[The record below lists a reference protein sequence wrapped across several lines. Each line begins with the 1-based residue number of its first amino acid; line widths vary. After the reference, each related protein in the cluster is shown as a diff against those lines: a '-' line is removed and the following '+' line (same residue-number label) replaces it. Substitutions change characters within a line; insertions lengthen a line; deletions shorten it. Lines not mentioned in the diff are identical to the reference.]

1 MQEAAARAIQFL
13 SKPNLPDN
21 CPDLIKTASQ
31 MYARTSCRLLVI
43 VLVHAAE
50 CHPHFY
56 SAASDPSLMLKQMP
70 DGSDAYNA
78 LLDHMRVCAAV
89 QVKAPLAHRD
99 LISQSFCSLTVAP
112 SVLKDNRGGFN
123 RNASTLQNQ
132 TIDLE
137 ENGKSIY
144 TFLVVVAPKD
154 GGQALT
160 FANKPLLERLV
171 TDPAFN
177 VVRDSIS
184 KVSLLPPPM
193 PTAPKSAAS
202 ESQRQ

>member
-1 MQEAAARAIQFL
+1 MQEAVARAVQCL
-13 SKPNLPDN
+13 KRPNVPAE

-31 MYARTSCRLLVI
+31 MYTRTSCRLLVI
-43 VLVHAAE
+43 VLVHAAG

-56 SAASDPSLMLKQMP
+56 SAASDPSLMVKQMP

-89 QVKAPLAHRD
+89 QAPLAHRN

-112 SVLKDNRGGFN
+112 SVLRDNITGFN
-123 RNASTLQNQ
+123 RYASTLQKQ

-137 ENGKSIY
+137 ENGKSNY

-154 GGQALT
+154 GGNSLT
-160 FANKPLLERLV
+160 FASKPLLDRLV
-171 TDPAFN
+171 RDPAFK

-184 KVSLLPPPM
+184 EVSLLPPPM
-193 PTAPKSAAS
+193 PTAPKAASS
-202 ESQRQ
+202 ESQ